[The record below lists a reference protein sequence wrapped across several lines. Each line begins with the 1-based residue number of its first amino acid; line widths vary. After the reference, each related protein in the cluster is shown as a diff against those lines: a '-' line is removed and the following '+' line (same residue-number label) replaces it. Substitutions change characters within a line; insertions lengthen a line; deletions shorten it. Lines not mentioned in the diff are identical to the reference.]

1 MTACL
6 GWDGNRDGDG
16 NKDATSIDKDGGV
29 VADGNRNVSN
39 RSD

>member
-6 GWDGNRDGDG
+6 GWDGNT
-16 NKDATSIDKDGGV
+16 DATSIDKAGGV